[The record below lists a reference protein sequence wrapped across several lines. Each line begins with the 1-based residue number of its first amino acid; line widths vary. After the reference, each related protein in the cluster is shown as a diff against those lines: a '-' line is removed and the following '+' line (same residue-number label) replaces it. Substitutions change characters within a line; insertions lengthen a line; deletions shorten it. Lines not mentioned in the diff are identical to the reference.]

1 MLSLANWHDMQRHCP
16 HCGAPT
22 EPANV
27 GLGAT
32 LHKRVGRPPHTVPP
46 SRTGGDLHRVDA
58 KDRLLL
64 QHNRAWKHSNLF
76 SVSAGFV
83 ETGENLEHACRR
95 ETMEETGIRVGE
107 VKYLARSLAVPF
119 SLMMGFKA
127 QALSNDI
134 HVDGDET
141 IAARWVTRD
150 EYTNLL
156 VTGEIEAPGKAT
168 IARVM
173 IEEWYGRELD

>member
-1 MLSLANWHDMQRHCP
+1 M
-16 HCGAPT
+16 
-22 EPANV
+22 
-27 GLGAT
+27 
-32 LHKRVGRPPHTVPP
+32 
-46 SRTGGDLHRVDA
+46 VDA

-107 VKYLARSLAVPF
+107 VKYLGSQPWPFPF